1 MRRRY
6 FMRKVFRVFYLLIM
20 PVLFIALLAICL
32 SFEGTMIM
40 SSAATVDGSN
50 VGVDA
55 NCLINLNGIVFTVE
69 NFQANLAKTF
79 QYTFSITE
87 LSLTLKDVT
96 SGDPL
101 SLGNDV
107 KIVLQLLSIIGI
119 VVFGVGFFLSE
130 VGYGS
135 KVATVLGAII
145 LIGGSVCVFVD
156 GNLNEGLRYIL
167 NVETVQNGETAVSQ
181 ALNFRLDWLTV
192 KLVAGIADGLT
203 VVNVLFVLL
212 RRRNV
217 A

>member
-1 MRRRY
+1 
-6 FMRKVFRVFYLLIM
+6 MRKIFRIIYLLAM
-20 PVLFIALLAICL
+20 PILFVALLAICL
-32 SFEGTMIM
+32 SFEGTMVM
-40 SSAATVDGSN
+40 SSSATVDGTN
-50 VGVDA
+50 VGVNA
-55 NCLINLNGIVFTVE
+55 NCLVNLNGIVFTVE

-87 LSLTLKDVT
+87 FSLTLTDIT
-96 SGDPL
+96 SENPL
-101 SLGNDV
+101 SLGSDV
-107 KIVLQLLSIIGI
+107 KIVLQLLSVIGI

-145 LIGGSVCVFVD
+145 LIGGSVCIFVD

-167 NVETVQNGETAVSQ
+167 NVETVQNGETAVTQ

-203 VVNVLFVLL
+203 VLNVLFVLL
-212 RRRNV
+212 RRKKI

>member
-1 MRRRY
+1 
-6 FMRKVFRVFYLLIM
+6 MRKIFRIIYLLAM

-40 SSAATVDGSN
+40 SSSATVDGTN
-50 VGVDA
+50 VGVNA
-55 NCLINLNGIVFTVE
+55 NCLVNLNGIVFTVE

-87 LSLTLKDVT
+87 FSLTLTDIT
-96 SGDPL
+96 SGNPL

-107 KIVLQLLSIIGI
+107 KIVLQLLSVIGI

-145 LIGGSVCVFVD
+145 LIGGSVCIFVD

-167 NVETVQNGETAVSQ
+167 NVETVQNGETAVTQ

-203 VVNVLFVLL
+203 VLNVLFVLL
-212 RRRNV
+212 RRKKI

>member
-1 MRRRY
+1 
-6 FMRKVFRVFYLLIM
+6 MRKIFRIIYLLAM
-20 PVLFIALLAICL
+20 PILFVALLAICL

-40 SSAATVDGSN
+40 SSSATVDGTN
-50 VGVDA
+50 VGVNA
-55 NCLINLNGIVFTVE
+55 NCLVNLNGIVFTVE

-87 LSLTLKDVT
+87 FSLTLTDIT
-96 SGDPL
+96 SGNPL

-107 KIVLQLLSIIGI
+107 KIVLQLLSVIGI

-145 LIGGSVCVFVD
+145 LIGGSVCIFVD

-167 NVETVQNGETAVSQ
+167 NVETVQNGETAVTQ

-203 VVNVLFVLL
+203 VLNVLFVLL
-212 RRRNV
+212 RRKKI

>member
-1 MRRRY
+1 
-6 FMRKVFRVFYLLIM
+6 MRKIFRIIYLLAM
-20 PVLFIALLAICL
+20 PILFVALLAICL

-40 SSAATVDGSN
+40 SSAATVDGTN
-50 VGVDA
+50 VGVSA
-55 NCLINLNGIVFTVE
+55 NCLVNLNGIVFMVE

-87 LSLTLKDVT
+87 FSLTLTDIT
-96 SGDPL
+96 SDNPL
-101 SLGNDV
+101 SLGSDV
-107 KIVLQLLSIIGI
+107 KIVLQLLSVIGI
-119 VVFGVGFFLSE
+119 VVFGVGFFISE

-135 KVATVLGAII
+135 KVATVLGAIV
-145 LIGGSVCVFVD
+145 LIGGSVCIFVD

-167 NVETVQNGETAVSQ
+167 NVETVQNGETAVTQ

-203 VVNVLFVLL
+203 VLNVLLVLL
-212 RRRNV
+212 RRKKI

>member
-1 MRRRY
+1 
-6 FMRKVFRVFYLLIM
+6 MRKAFRIFYLLAM

-32 SFEGTMIM
+32 SFEGTMTM
-40 SSAATVDGSN
+40 ASTAAVNGST
-50 VGVDA
+50 VGVNA
-55 NCLINLNGIVFTVE
+55 NCLVNLNGIVFTVE

-79 QYTFSITE
+79 QYSFSVTE
-87 LSLTLKDVT
+87 LTLTLKDVSSAANPIT
-96 SGDPL
+96 L
-101 SLGNDV
+101 SDQV
-107 KIVLQLLSIIGI
+107 KIALQLLSIIGI
-119 VVFGVGFFLSE
+119 VVFGIGFFLSE

-145 LIGGSVCVFVD
+145 LIGGSVCIFMD

-167 NVETVQNGETAVSQ
+167 NVETIQNDETIVSQ

-203 VVNVLFVLL
+203 VVNVLFVLF
-212 RRRNV
+212 RRKNV

>member
-1 MRRRY
+1 
-6 FMRKVFRVFYLLIM
+6 MRKIFRIIYLLAM
-20 PVLFIALLAICL
+20 PILFVALLAICL

-40 SSAATVDGSN
+40 SSSATVDGTN
-50 VGVDA
+50 VGVNA
-55 NCLINLNGIVFTVE
+55 NCLVNLNGIVFTVE

-87 LSLTLKDVT
+87 FSLTLTDIT
-96 SGDPL
+96 SENPL
-101 SLGNDV
+101 SLGSDV
-107 KIVLQLLSIIGI
+107 KIVLQLLSVIGI

-145 LIGGSVCVFVD
+145 LIGGSVCIFVD

-167 NVETVQNGETAVSQ
+167 NVETVQNGETAVTQ

-203 VVNVLFVLL
+203 VLNVLFVLL
-212 RRRNV
+212 RRKKI

>member
-1 MRRRY
+1 
-6 FMRKVFRVFYLLIM
+6 MRKVFRVFYLLIM
-20 PVLFIALLAICL
+20 PVLFVALLAICL

-40 SSAATVDGSN
+40 SSTATVNGTS

-79 QYTFSITE
+79 QYTFSITD
-87 LSLTLKDVT
+87 LSLTLQDIT

-101 SLGNDV
+101 TLGNEV

-145 LIGGSVCVFVD
+145 LIGGSVCIFLD

-167 NVETVQNGETAVSQ
+167 NVETIQNGETAVSQ

-203 VVNVLFVLL
+203 VLNVIFVLT
-212 RRRNV
+212 RRNRI

>member
-1 MRRRY
+1 
-6 FMRKVFRVFYLLIM
+6 MRKAFRIIYLLAM
-20 PVLFIALLAICL
+20 PILFVALLAICL

-40 SSAATVDGSN
+40 SSSATVDGTN
-50 VGVDA
+50 VGVNA
-55 NCLINLNGIVFTVE
+55 NCLVNLNGIVFTVE

-87 LSLTLKDVT
+87 FSLTLTDIT
-96 SGDPL
+96 SENPL
-101 SLGNDV
+101 SLGSDV
-107 KIVLQLLSIIGI
+107 KIVLQLLSVIGI

-145 LIGGSVCVFVD
+145 LIGGSVCIFVD

-167 NVETVQNGETAVSQ
+167 NVETVQNGETAVTQ

-203 VVNVLFVLL
+203 VLNVLFVLL
-212 RRRNV
+212 RRKKI